1 MISARKNHFIVE
13 YRPTAIRA
21 ARVSSSSSPS
31 VIEEVLE
38 LDLTHDAPVADQ
50 VRSFAGAKASGYL
63 QGSCAVYPSRRI
75 VRHLRI
81 EASKGKEAAFV
92 IDYLKSNAGVDPETF
107 AAFCLSA
114 EDGRDADLAAF
125 NKKPV
130 LLCGAPKEDI
140 AAVQNELLG
149 HGVYPGRL
157 ELGTIGSIGVLK
169 EVLGEGD
176 GGAPMLFLEINDDCT
191 NAVIVGP
198 KGVEMARRIDCG
210 ATHLATA
217 LREEMNLKD
226 DAAAEKILVSRDFD
240 LGPIA
245 PKILRKLLRE
255 LQSSIGF
262 FEVQTGYSVSRV
274 FCVKQGRKLDW
285 LESSV
290 CDLLNLKPL
299 TWRFSDWLEERGI
312 TFGSK
317 QVASKVD
324 ETWLG
329 LVSLL
334 LDLEN
339 GKAGK

>member
-21 ARVSSSSSPS
+21 ARVSSSSTPS

-38 LDLTHDAPVADQ
+38 LDLGSDATVADQ
-50 VRSFAGAKASGYL
+50 VRRFAGAKGSSYL
-63 QGSCAVYPSRRI
+63 QASCAVYPSNRI

-92 IDYLKSNAGVDPETF
+92 IDYLKSNAGVDPDSF

-114 EDGRDADLAAF
+114 EDGRDAELSAF
-125 NKKPV
+125 NKKAV
-130 LLCGAPKEDI
+130 LLCGAPKSDI
-140 AAVQNELLG
+140 AEVQNELVNFG
-149 HGVYPGRL
+149 IYPGRL
-157 ELGTIGSIGVLK
+157 EFGTIGSIGVLK
-169 EVLGEGD
+169 EALGEGD
-176 GGAPMLFLEINDDCT
+176 GGAPMLFLEINGDCT

-210 ATHLATA
+210 ASHVATA

-226 DAAAEKILVSRDFD
+226 DAAAEKILISKDFD

-274 FCVKQGRKLDW
+274 FCIKQGRKLDW

-299 TWRFSDWLEERGI
+299 KWRFKDWLEERGI
-312 TFGSK
+312 TLGSE
-317 QVASKVD
+317 QVASTVD

-334 LDLEN
+334 LDLES
-339 GKAGK
+339 GKAAK